1 MDEDRR
7 ELGRRLCVLA
17 TEIAE
22 TAHDAAV
29 TGQAPSATAAEL
41 SASAAQL
48 AEYGAAQ
55 RTIADLLNVIARL
68 GRRMKTDPVAD

>member
-29 TGQAPSATAAEL
+29 AGQAPSATAEGLQAV
-41 SASAAQL
+41 ATRL
-48 AEYGAAQ
+48 AECGDALKATADVLGVAA
-55 RTIADLLNVIARL
+55 RHVDDA
-68 GRRMKTDPVAD
+68 K

>member
-7 ELGRRLCVLA
+7 DLARRLCVLA

-29 TGQAPSATAAEL
+29 AGQAPSATAEGL
-41 SASAAQL
+41 QAAATRL
-48 AEYGAAQ
+48 AECGDALKA
-55 RTIADLLNVIARL
+55 TADVLGILARHIED
-68 GRRMKTDPVAD
+68 GK